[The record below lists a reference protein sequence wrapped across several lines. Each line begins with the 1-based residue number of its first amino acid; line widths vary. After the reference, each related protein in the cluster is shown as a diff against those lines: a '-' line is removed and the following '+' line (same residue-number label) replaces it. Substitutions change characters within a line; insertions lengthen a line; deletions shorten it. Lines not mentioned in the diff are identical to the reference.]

1 MDKIPEKLKSLYCL
15 VTPEYKSSSANRK
28 FNCKCES
35 CKTWN
40 TLRNFYRK
48 NTNSQYK
55 EKQNASARK
64 WAIYNPDAKRRS
76 EAKRRSLKIGNGH
89 SEYTEVDVLNTY
101 GLSCHLCGVDV
112 DLSASRLAGRGNW
125 KYGLNLD
132 HVIPVSKGGSDTLEN
147 VRPSHVLCNIKKGNR

>member
-1 MDKIPEKLKSLYCL
+1 MKKLIFIIVLLLFVNPAINAQTTVKYG
-15 VTPEYKSSSANRK
+15 VD
-28 FNCKCES
+28 
-35 CKTWN
+35 
-40 TLRNFYRK
+40 
-48 NTNSQYK
+48 K
-55 EKQNASARK
+55 EKSFVTYAMSHPLHEWEATSKNVLSVL
-64 WAIYNPDAKRRS
+64 IYNPDAKRRS